1 MNEHGHLRF
10 RGDLAFVRPCVPL
23 LHVFDNERPRACV
36 RREVDGQAVI
46 SDESVAVHCQDV
58 GVPLPHPR
66 NLCCGERE
74 KDGDEKGA
82 LWRVCVKLP
91 RWGKVCGEKVGFVT
105 SS

>member
-66 NLCCGERE
+66 NLCCGERR
-74 KDGDEKGA
+74 KDRDE
-82 LWRVCVKLP
+82 RVRYGECVLSF
-91 RWGKVCGEKVGFVT
+91 RVGGRFVGKR
-105 SS
+105 